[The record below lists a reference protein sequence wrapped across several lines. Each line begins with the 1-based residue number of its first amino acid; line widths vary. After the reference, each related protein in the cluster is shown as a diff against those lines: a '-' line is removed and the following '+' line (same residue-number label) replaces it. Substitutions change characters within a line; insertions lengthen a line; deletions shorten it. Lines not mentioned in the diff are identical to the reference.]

1 MLNRVG
7 SLKLFALAG
16 FIGALFVGGC
26 GRKPTQ
32 PTVVYVTVTPTPTP
46 VPTGTPQRCGFTV
59 APAVFNPATMKCL
72 NGPYQVRVLMNV
84 TATGTETI
92 TITQIRYLDAVCR
105 APAGGTC
112 GLSTGS
118 FDSFTPK
125 TIEPGRTVS
134 IEALESASCS
144 GRGAALELTLPNLRV
159 DSSCGTVASATSN
172 VLSLVF

>member
-59 APAVFNPATMKCL
+59 ALALFNPATMKCL

-105 APAGGTC
+105 APAGGRV
-112 GLSTGS
+112 GSAPGASTPS
-118 FDSFTPK
+118 RRRRSNREERFPSRPSK
-125 TIEPGRTVS
+125 APR
-134 IEALESASCS
+134 
-144 GRGAALELTLPNLRV
+144 AAAGGPH
-159 DSSCGTVASATSN
+159 SN
-172 VLSLVF
+172 